1 MKASER
7 SLLSMAKKPT
17 NLIYGVDE
25 KPPVWLTLFMGFQHI
40 CIYAVT
46 FSFPVLIVREMGGTT
61 EQASFMISMSMIAGG
76 IGAIV
81 MAHPK
86 IGPGY
91 LCPPVCSPTNFAA
104 AMVASKIGG
113 IPLIYGMTLISGVAE
128 AFFSKIIQRLRV
140 IFPPEVTGLIVAMV
154 GITVIRV
161 ASLNFLGLDR
171 FDKVIEPSAL
181 IVSISTL
188 FLMIALNIW
197 SKGKLKLFCVL
208 IGMVIGYT
216 LSYALGLLSNA
227 DLSKVSHASFFWFPF
242 TNHPGWSFNIS
253 LVIPYIIVMI
263 CSALK
268 TMGDVT
274 TCQKINDSEWKRPD
288 MKNVSKGV
296 FADAISD
303 IASGLLGG
311 AGQSSSSSNVGLSIA
326 TGTTSR
332 VVGYAAGGF
341 LICLAF
347 IPKISSLFAILPK
360 PVIGATLIFLISFMI
375 IAGFQIIMSRMI
387 DARKTFIIGVSL
399 IFGLTIDILPD
410 VFAESHPWLK
420 PVFTSSLATATVLA
434 IFLNL
439 IFRIGIAKKVRLE
452 LVPGTDSPQ
461 KIYSFMEENGRAWGA
476 RAEVIYKAIAVM
488 NEFFEAA
495 TENKLTKEPIDVGV
509 SFDEFHLD
517 VDIHYKGNLIELPS
531 VRPDPNLI
539 LTEEGAPL
547 RLSGFLIRSYA
558 DKVTTEKK
566 EGDSYIRIH
575 FIH

>member
-1 MKASER
+1 MP
-7 SLLSMAKKPT
+7 KKPT
-17 NLIYGVDE
+17 NLLYGVDE
-25 KPPVWLTLFMGFQHI
+25 KPPIWLTFFMGFQHN
-40 CIYAVT
+40 CIYAVAI
-46 FSFPVLIVREMGGTT
+46 SFPVIIVREMGGTT
-61 EQASFMISMSMIAGG
+61 EQAAFMISMSLIAGG

-81 MAHPK
+81 MAFPK
-86 IGPGY
+86 IGSGY

-104 AMVASKIGG
+104 AMMASKAGG
-113 IPLIYGMTLISGVAE
+113 LPLLYGMTLISGIAE
-128 AFFSKIIQRLRV
+128 ALFSKIIQRLRV

-171 FDKVIEPSAL
+171 FDKIIETSEL
-181 IVSISTL
+181 IVAISTL
-188 FLMIALNIW
+188 FLMIALNVW

-208 IGMVIGYT
+208 IGMIFGYI
-216 LSYALGLLSNA
+216 LSYALGLLSDG
-227 DLSKVSHASFFWFPF
+227 DLSKVSHASLFWFPF
-242 TNHPGWSFNIS
+242 VHHPGWSFDIA
-253 LVIPYIIVMI
+253 LLIPYMIVMI

-288 MKNVSKGV
+288 MENISKGV

-303 IASGLLGG
+303 IASGLSGG

-347 IPKISSLFAILPK
+347 IPKISSLFAIIPK
-360 PVIGATLIFLISFMI
+360 PVIGATLIFVISFMI
-375 IAGFQIIMSRMI
+375 LAGLQIIMSRMI
-387 DARKTFIIGVSL
+387 DARKTFVIGVSL
-399 IFGLTIDILPD
+399 IFGLTVDILPD
-410 VFAESHPWLK
+410 VFNDVHPWIK
-420 PVFTSSLATATVLA
+420 PVFTSSLATATVMA

-439 IFRIGIAKKVRLE
+439 IFRIGISKKVRLE
-452 LVPGTDSPQ
+452 LVPGTDFPQ
-461 KIYSFMEENGRAWGA
+461 KIYSFMEQNGRAWGA
-476 RAEVIYKAIAVM
+476 RAEVIYKAIAVI

-495 TENKLTKEPIDVGV
+495 VENKLTKEPIDVGV

-517 VDIHYKGNLIELPS
+517 VDIHYKGDLMELPS
-531 VRPDPNLI
+531 VRPDPHLL

-558 DKVTTEKK
+558 DKVTTEK
-566 EGDSYIRIH
+566 GDGDAYIRIH

>member
-1 MKASER
+1 
-7 SLLSMAKKPT
+7 MAKKPT
-17 NLIYGVDE
+17 NLIYGVEE

-76 IGAIV
+76 IGAIA
-81 MAHPK
+81 MALPK
-86 IGPGY
+86 IGSGY

-104 AMVASKIGG
+104 AMVASKMGG
-113 IPLIYGMTLISGVAE
+113 IPLIYGMTLISGVGE
-128 AFFSKIIQRLRV
+128 ALLSRIIQRLRV

-161 ASLNFLGLDR
+161 ASLSFVGLDR
-171 FDKVIEPSAL
+171 FDKVTEPSEL

-208 IGMVIGYT
+208 IGMVFGYT
-216 LSYALGLLSNA
+216 LSFALGLLSDG

-242 TNHPGWSFNIS
+242 ISHPGWSFNIS
-253 LVIPYIIVMI
+253 LVIPYMIVMI

-303 IASGLLGG
+303 MASGLLGG

-341 LICLAF
+341 LICIAF
-347 IPKISSLFAILPK
+347 IPKISSLFAIMPK
-360 PVIGATLIFLISFMI
+360 PVIGSTLIFLISFMI
-375 IAGFQIIMSRMI
+375 LAGLQIIMSRMI
-387 DARKTFIIGVSL
+387 DSRKTFIIGVSL
-399 IFGLTIDILPD
+399 IFGLTVDILPE
-410 VFAESHPWLK
+410 VFVNSHPWVQPL
-420 PVFTSSLATATVLA
+420 FTSSLATATVLA

-452 LVPGTDSPQ
+452 LAPGIDSPQ
-461 KIYSFMEENGRAWGA
+461 KIYSFMEGNGRAWGA
-476 RAEVIYKAIAVM
+476 RPEVIYRAIAVM

-495 TENKLTKEPIDVGV
+495 VENRLTKEPIDMGV
-509 SFDEFHLD
+509 TFDEFHLD
-517 VDIHYKGNLIELPS
+517 VDIHYRGSLIELPS
-531 VRPDPNLI
+531 VRPDPRLI

>member
-1 MKASER
+1 
-7 SLLSMAKKPT
+7 MAKKPT

-61 EQASFMISMSMIAGG
+61 EQASFMISMSMVAGG
-76 IGAIV
+76 IGAIA
-81 MAHPK
+81 MALPK
-86 IGPGY
+86 IGSGY

-104 AMVASKIGG
+104 AMVASKTGG
-113 IPLIYGMTLISGVAE
+113 LPLIYGMTLISGVAE
-128 AFFSKIIQRLRV
+128 ALFSKIIQRLRV

-161 ASLNFLGLDR
+161 ASLNFLGLDK
-171 FDKVIEPSAL
+171 FDKVIEPSEL
-181 IVSISTL
+181 IVAISTL
-188 FLMIALNIW
+188 FLMVALNIW

-208 IGMVIGYT
+208 IGMVFGYT
-216 LSYALGLLSNA
+216 LSYGLGLLSDA
-227 DLSKVSHASFFWFPF
+227 DLSKVS
-242 TNHPGWSFNIS
+242 NPGWSFNIS
-253 LVIPYIIVMI
+253 LVIPYMIVMI

-268 TMGDVT
+268 TMGDVA

-288 MKNVSKGV
+288 MKNISKGV

-303 IASGLLGG
+303 MASGLLGG

-347 IPKISSLFAILPK
+347 IPKISSLFAIIPK
-360 PVIGATLIFLISFMI
+360 PVIGATLVFAISFMI
-375 IAGFQIIMSRMI
+375 LAGLQIIMSRMI
-387 DARKTFIIGVSL
+387 DARKTFVIGVSL
-399 IFGLTIDILPD
+399 IFGLSIDILPD
-410 VFAESHPWLK
+410 VFADSHPWLK

-452 LVPGTDSPQ
+452 LAPGTDSPQ

-476 RAEVIYKAIAVM
+476 RAEVIYKVIAVV

-495 TENKLTKEPIDVGV
+495 IENKLTKEPIDVGV

-531 VRPDPNLI
+531 VRPDPHLL

-566 EGDSYIRIH
+566 DGDSHIRIN

>member
-1 MKASER
+1 
-7 SLLSMAKKPT
+7 MAKKPT

-40 CIYAVT
+40 CIYAAL
-46 FSFPVLIVREMGGTT
+46 FSLPVLIVREMGGTT

-76 IGAIV
+76 IGAIA
-81 MAHPK
+81 MAFPK
-86 IGPGY
+86 IGSGY
-91 LCPPVCSPTNFAA
+91 LCPPICSPTNFAA
-104 AMVASKIGG
+104 AMMASKSGG
-113 IPLIYGMTLISGVAE
+113 LPLIYGMTLISGLSE
-128 AFFSKIIQRLRV
+128 ALFSRIIQRLRV
-140 IFPPEVTGLIVAMV
+140 IFPPEVTGLIVAMA
-154 GITVIRV
+154 GITLIRV
-161 ASLNFLGLDR
+161 ASLNFLGLDK
-171 FDKVIEPSAL
+171 FDKVIEPSEL

-188 FLMIALNIW
+188 FLMVGLNIW

-208 IGMVIGYT
+208 IGMISGYM
-216 LSYALGLLSNA
+216 LSYALGLLS
-227 DLSKVSHASFFWFPF
+227 DGDFSKVSHASFFWFPF
-242 TNHPGWSFNIS
+242 IHHPGWSFNAS
-253 LVIPYIIVMI
+253 LIIPYVIVMV
-263 CSALK
+263 CSSLK

-288 MKNVSKGV
+288 MKNISKGI

-303 IASGLLGG
+303 IVSGLCGG

-347 IPKISSLFAILPK
+347 IPKISSVFAIIPK
-360 PVIGATLIFLISFMI
+360 PVIGATLVFLFTFMI
-375 IAGFQIIMSRMI
+375 IAGFQIMMSRMI
-387 DARKTFIIGVSL
+387 DARKTFVIGVSL

-410 VFAESHPWLK
+410 VFSNIHPWIK
-420 PVFTSSLATATVLA
+420 PFFASSLATATVLA

-452 LVPGTDSPQ
+452 LAPGTDSPQ

-476 RAEVIYKAIAVM
+476 RAEVIYKAIAVV

-495 TENKLTKEPIDVGV
+495 IENRLTKEPIDVEV

-531 VRPDPNLI
+531 VRPDPHLL
-539 LTEEGAPL
+539 LTEKGAPL

-558 DKVTTEKK
+558 DKVTTENK
-566 EGDSYIRIH
+566 EDDSTIRIN

>member
-1 MKASER
+1 
-7 SLLSMAKKPT
+7 
-17 NLIYGVDE
+17 
-25 KPPVWLTLFMGFQHI
+25 MGFQHN
-40 CIYAVT
+40 CIYAVAI
-46 FSFPVLIVREMGGTT
+46 SFPVIIVREMGGTT
-61 EQASFMISMSMIAGG
+61 EQAAFMISMSLIAGG

-81 MAHPK
+81 MAFPK
-86 IGPGY
+86 IGSGY

-104 AMVASKIGG
+104 AMMASKAGG
-113 IPLIYGMTLISGVAE
+113 LPLIYGMTLISGIAE
-128 AFFSKIIQRLRV
+128 ALFSKIIQRLRV

-161 ASLNFLGLDR
+161 ASLNFLGIDR
-171 FDKVIEPSAL
+171 FDKITETSEL
-181 IVSISTL
+181 IVAISTL
-188 FLMIALNIW
+188 FLMIALNVW

-208 IGMVIGYT
+208 IGMIFGYI
-216 LSYALGLLSNA
+216 LSYALGLLSDA
-227 DLSKVSHASFFWFPF
+227 DLSKVSHASLFWFPF
-242 TNHPGWSFNIS
+242 VHHPGWSFDIS
-253 LVIPYIIVMI
+253 LLIPYMIVMI

-288 MKNVSKGV
+288 MENISKGV

-303 IASGLLGG
+303 IASGLSGG

-332 VVGYAAGGF
+332 VVGYAAGGI

-347 IPKISSLFAILPK
+347 IPKISSLFAIIPK
-360 PVIGATLIFLISFMI
+360 PVIGATLIFVISFMI
-375 IAGFQIIMSRMI
+375 LAGLQIIMSRMI
-387 DARKTFIIGVSL
+387 DARKTFVIGVSL
-399 IFGLTIDILPD
+399 IFGLTVDILPD
-410 VFAESHPWLK
+410 VFNDVHPWIK

-439 IFRIGIAKKVRLE
+439 IFRIGISKKVRLE
-452 LVPGTDSPQ
+452 LVPGMDSSQ
-461 KIYSFMEENGRAWGA
+461 KIYSFMEQNGRAWGA
-476 RAEVIYKAIAVM
+476 RAEVIYKAIAVI

-495 TENKLTKEPIDVGV
+495 VENKLTKEPIDIWV

-517 VDIHYKGNLIELPS
+517 VDIHYKGDLMELPS
-531 VRPDPNLI
+531 VRPDPHLL

-558 DKVTTEKK
+558 DKVTTEKRD
-566 EGDSYIRIH
+566 GDAYIRIH